1 VGIKGESMKRKGVI
15 VLGEEEKEPT
25 YLTSLVCRATL
36 DHKIF
41 VSFSLGSHD

>member
-1 VGIKGESMKRKGVI
+1 VGIKGENMKRKGVI

-25 YLTSLVCRATL
+25 YLTSLVCSATL

-41 VSFSLGSHD
+41 VSFFLGSHD

>member
-1 VGIKGESMKRKGVI
+1 VGIKGENMKRKGVI

-25 YLTSLVCRATL
+25 YLTSLVCSATL
-36 DHKIF
+36 DDKIF

>member
-1 VGIKGESMKRKGVI
+1 VGIKGENMKRKGVI
-15 VLGEEEKEPT
+15 VLGEEEEPT
-25 YLTSLVCRATL
+25 YLTSLVCSATL